1 MGARSD
7 LAVITQWLICVSET
21 GWFEH
26 WDWRAGGA
34 PPAEDLIPVR
44 HPQSSKR
51 NRHIPVTAYSMT
63 NDDHII
69 LESGLEHDLLRRVD
83 RDPAVRRIVA
93 QPFRL
98 AWAGAKPGFHTPDLL
113 TLHIDGS
120 VIVWDAKSLVDQDD
134 KFRRAVAETK
144 EACAAVGWGY
154 EIFSGLDN
162 TERLNLLWLQGFR
175 RPPPWL
181 ERFEGSVLAAAQ
193 GGATFE
199 ELFALDDGSGEAI
212 SCIWHLTWTG
222 ALRVDITTL
231 LEPSS
236 FVEYV
241 GAGHA
246 CR

>member
-1 MGARSD
+1 
-7 LAVITQWLICVSET
+7 VITQWLICISET

-26 WDWRAGGA
+26 WDWRARGA

-44 HPQSSKR
+44 RPQSSKR

-63 NDDHII
+63 NDGHIV

-83 RDPAVRRIVA
+83 RDPSVRWIIA

-98 AWAGAKPGFHTPDLL
+98 AWDGTRPGFHTPDLL
-113 TLHIDGS
+113 TLHVDGS
-120 VIVWDAKSLVDQDD
+120 VIVWDAKALVDQDS
-134 KFRRAVAETK
+134 KFQAAVAATT

-154 EIFSGLDN
+154 EVFSGLDD
-162 TERLNLLWLQGFR
+162 TEKLNLLWLHGFR
-175 RPPPWL
+175 RSPPWL
-181 ERFEGSVLAAAQ
+181 ERFKSQVLAAAQ
-193 GGATFE
+193 GGTTFE

-212 SCIWHLTWTG
+212 SCIWHLVWTG

-241 GAGHA
+241 EAGNV
-246 CR
+246 RR

>member
-1 MGARSD
+1 
-7 LAVITQWLICVSET
+7 VITQWLICVSET

-63 NDDHII
+63 NGDHII

>member
-1 MGARSD
+1 M
-7 LAVITQWLICVSET
+7 ITQWLICVSET

-63 NDDHII
+63 NGDHII